1 MNDKR
6 IFKIEHK
13 NPVWSAVVE
22 NAVRAIR
29 DWAATGDL
37 QLTLQDVKRTLDQNA
52 AMWPS
57 LQDIATQ
64 VVWPHTVGGEWQIGL
79 MPKESWKAVL
89 TAAFERETQ
98 MAQAVGG
105 GTVMVGAS
113 TSKYGKRKM
122 YDFLTFVHAFG
133 AEKEVEWSLRARDT
147 FGDFGV
153 TEQRRAA

>member
-1 MNDKR
+1 MSDKR
-6 IFKIEHK
+6 IFKIERK
-13 NPVWSAVVE
+13 NPAWPVVLERAV
-22 NAVRAIR
+22 AAIR
-29 DWAATGDL
+29 EWAAAGDL
-37 QLTLQDVKRTLDQNA
+37 QLTLQDVIRTLDQNA

-57 LQDIATQ
+57 LQDIALQ
-64 VVWPHTVGGEWQIGL
+64 VPWPHTVGGEWQIGL

-89 TAAFERETQ
+89 TSAFERETQ

-122 YDFLTFVHAFG
+122 GQFLEFVHAFG
-133 AEKEVEWSLRARDT
+133 AERGVEWSLRARDT

-153 TEQRRAA
+153 GQRAAA